1 MAGGWASLWCVE
13 RRGQPRAGIG
23 RQQNG
28 EPTEKAAATTATTA
42 RTALRDKAT
51 GTEPADGA
59 AAKLVLGQSAA
70 ETPD

>member
-13 RRGQPRAGIG
+13 RRGQPRAGIE
-23 RQQNG
+23 RQQTG
-28 EPTEKAAATTATTA
+28 EPTEKATATTA